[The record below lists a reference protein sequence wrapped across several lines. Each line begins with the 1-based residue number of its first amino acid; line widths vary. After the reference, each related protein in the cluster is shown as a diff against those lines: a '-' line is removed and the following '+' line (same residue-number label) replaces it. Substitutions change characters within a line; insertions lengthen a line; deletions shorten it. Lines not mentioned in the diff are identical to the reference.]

1 MQHKENVDH
10 PDECE
15 RGEAFSATFD
25 KALELMCSS
34 ATQVDISDERNED
47 VEMRISASQ
56 EMDIAPEEEKMNT
69 YSPNWRVQFEKEQK
83 LRKESMRNLQEARS
97 CSRKLRLKLREE
109 RAKTA
114 EIKQDIR
121 VLKEIFKKYVGT

>member
-1 MQHKENVDH
+1 MNGLK
-10 PDECE
+10 
-15 RGEAFSATFD
+15 
-25 KALELMCSS
+25 
-34 ATQVDISDERNED
+34 
-47 VEMRISASQ
+47 
-56 EMDIAPEEEKMNT
+56 KMNT
-69 YSPNWRVQFEKEQK
+69 YSPNWRLQFEKEQK

-109 RAKTA
+109 RAKNA